1 MVSAE
6 LAAAIIG
13 MIGVVI
19 GTFVGF
25 VLELIRDWIREK
37 KTKEVYFKRLLK
49 VLEYNLK
56 RAEENRRSGY
66 HDLSL
71 EAKYLV
77 KIPSEQLWSQLYGI
91 QSIISDIN
99 SGREYGQITT
109 LIRLLDSAIQQLR
122 ELINCKNV

>member
-1 MVSAE
+1 MVSAK

-25 VLELIRDWIREK
+25 VLELIRDRIKEK

-56 RAEENRRSGY
+56 RAEENRLSGY

-77 KIPSEQLWSQLYGI
+77 KIPSEQLWSQLYEI

-109 LIRLLDSAIQQLR
+109 LVRLLDSAIQQLR